1 MNPGDPTLQP
11 SAGLPGPKRQL
22 PLTIGAALVS
32 FASTLLGIGGGAFLV
47 PLLNAWGGIRL
58 KRSVATSLAL
68 ITVVV
73 AAGLIVQ
80 VIQAPQDILWEEA
93 GLLVIGALAGAPVG
107 RSLLRIIP
115 RALFRYVMVVF
126 FVLVA
131 ARMVIPLPDSA
142 HVLGDLP
149 DVASAS
155 TIIFSLAT
163 GFIAGVFSTLFGVG
177 GGIVIVPAL
186 TFAYAGAPGTDFFS
200 VARATSLAAIV
211 PISAWGTFLHARRE
225 NVEFKL
231 LPPLLP
237 LSLVCSVLGVIA
249 AYWIHADA
257 LKIVF
262 AALLVLMCVKLI
274 LEARKIAAENKSQ
287 GEVASPS
294 RR

>member
-1 MNPGDPTLQP
+1 M
-11 SAGLPGPKRQL
+11 PGPRRPV

-73 AAGLIVQ
+73 AAGLAMQ

-93 GLLVIGALAGAPVG
+93 GLLVVGAIAGAPVG
-107 RSLLRIIP
+107 RWALRIIP

-126 FVLVA
+126 FLLVA
-131 ARMVIPLPDSA
+131 LRMV
-142 HVLGDLP
+142 VDLP
-149 DVASAS
+149 ETAHFLGHAPDIASPS
-155 TIIFSLAT
+155 TIVFSLVT

-186 TFAYAGAPGTDFFS
+186 TIAYSSLAADFS
-200 VARATSLAAIV
+200 IARATSLAAIV
-211 PISAWGTFLHARRE
+211 PISAWGTFLHARKD

-231 LPPLLP
+231 IPPLLP
-237 LSLVCSVLGVIA
+237 LSLVFSVVGVVA

-262 AALLVLMCVKLI
+262 AVLLLLMCVKLI
-274 LEARKIAAENKSQ
+274 AEARAIAAE
-287 GEVASPS
+287 S
-294 RR
+294 R